1 MRMRLSSL
9 HSKYLY
15 KYLSCTLLWASQV
28 AQWVKNSPAM
38 QRTGIRSLDLE
49 DSLEEG
55 MATHSSIPAWRI
67 PWIEESGGL
76 QSTGSQS
83 RTGVSDLSTYTYP
96 HPKRHSE
103 QKGPTTDQSCK
114 GDPACRRQWQ
124 LFSSHTQSSEVS
136 IPGKEAPHIPCHG
149 ICLPCAK
156 GWPIVDKLVPDVY

>member
-38 QRTGIRSLDLE
+38 QKTGIRSLDLE

-76 QSTGSQS
+76 RSIELQS
-83 RTGVSDLSTYTYP
+83 RTQLKQLSTAYTLCYTSS
-96 HPKRHSE
+96 K
-103 QKGPTTDQSCK
+103 
-114 GDPACRRQWQ
+114 Q
-124 LFSSHTQSSEVS
+124 LMSFWWIPWRFYVYYVIMFTNSFPSNALYIYWNSLITQ
-136 IPGKEAPHIPCHG
+136 I
-149 ICLPCAK
+149 
-156 GWPIVDKLVPDVY
+156 

>member
-38 QRTGIRSLDLE
+38 QKTGIRSLDLE

-76 QSTGSQS
+76 QSIELQS
-83 RTGVSDLSTYTYP
+83 RTQLKQLSTAHTLCYTSS
-96 HPKRHSE
+96 K
-103 QKGPTTDQSCK
+103 
-114 GDPACRRQWQ
+114 Q
-124 LFSSHTQSSEVS
+124 LMSFWWIPWRFYVYYVIMFTNSFPSNALYIYWNSLITQ
-136 IPGKEAPHIPCHG
+136 I
-149 ICLPCAK
+149 
-156 GWPIVDKLVPDVY
+156 